1 MNLDQPSHG
10 GNIEWAASIAG
21 CKPEEI
27 LDFSASINPLGMPE
41 SVAQTLRS
49 PVVFA
54 QIHHYPDPNYSR
66 LRQAIAAHHQI
77 SPDCILPGNGVA
89 ELLTWVGKDLSALA
103 AVKLPV
109 PAFTDYFRALK
120 AAGANLEKIPIAFA
134 QDEDYVN
141 DYSLLLN
148 PASESEGIL
157 LNNPHNPTGKLYQ
170 RDRLIQFLERY
181 DLVVID
187 EAFMDF
193 LPPEASQSLVD
204 LVESHPNLVIL
215 RSLTKFYA
223 LPGLRIGYA
232 IAHPDRLRTWQM
244 WRDPWSVNCL
254 AMEAAIAALGDK
266 EYQQKTWQW
275 LPTARSSLYQNLGKI
290 SGMKPIV
297 GAANFLLVESE
308 AKSVIQL
315 RDYLLAEHRILIRD
329 CHSFPEL
336 GDRYFRICVRTV
348 EEQEKLL
355 QGIQASPNLMLGK
368 YA

>member
-1 MNLDQPSHG
+1 MTLDQPSHG

-21 CKPEEI
+21 CNPEEI

-41 SVAQTLRS
+41 SVVQTLRS
-49 PVVFA
+49 PAVFA
-54 QIHHYPDPNYSR
+54 QIHHYPDPNYKR

-77 SPDCILPGNGVA
+77 SPDCVLPGNGVA
-89 ELLTWVGKDLSALA
+89 ELLTWVCKDLAGLA
-103 AVKLPV
+103 SVTLPV
-109 PAFTDYFRALK
+109 PAFNDYFRALK
-120 AAGANLEKIPIAFA
+120 AAGANLQKVPMGFA
-134 QDEDYVN
+134 QNQDCVN
-141 DYSLLLN
+141 DFSLLLN
-148 PASESEGIL
+148 PGRESVGIL

-170 RDRLIQFLERY
+170 RDRLVQLLDRY

-193 LPPEASQSLVD
+193 LPTEASQSLVD
-204 LVESHPNLVIL
+204 LVESYPNLVIL

-232 IAHPDRLRTWQM
+232 IAHPDRLKTWQM

-266 EYQQKTWQW
+266 EFQCKTWQW
-275 LPTARSSLYQNLGKI
+275 LPNARASLHQNLGKI
-290 SGMKPIV
+290 PGMKPIM
-297 GAANFLLVESE
+297 GAANFLLVKSE
-308 AKSVIQL
+308 AQSVIQL

-336 GDRYFRICVRTV
+336 GDRYFRLCVKILA
-348 EEQEKLL
+348 EQEKLL
-355 QGIQASPNLMLGK
+355 QGIHLTLT
-368 YA
+368 

>member
-1 MNLDQPSHG
+1 MTLDQPSHG

-21 CKPEEI
+21 CNPEEI

-49 PVVFA
+49 PAVFA
-54 QIHHYPDPNYSR
+54 QILHYPDPNYSR

-77 SPDCILPGNGVA
+77 SPDCVLPGNGVA
-89 ELLTWVGKDLSALA
+89 ELLTWVSKDLAALA
-103 AVKLPV
+103 VVTLPI
-109 PAFTDYFRALK
+109 PAFNDYFRALK
-120 AAGANLEKIPIAFA
+120 TAGANLRQVPIEFA
-134 QDEDYVN
+134 EAEDWLE
-141 DYSLLLN
+141 DMSMPLLPN
-148 PASESEGIL
+148 ANGKSEGIL

-170 RDRLIQFLERY
+170 REQLLPLLDRYE
-181 DLVVID
+181 LVVVD

-193 LPPEASQSLVD
+193 LPPSSSQSLVD

-232 IAHPDRLRTWQM
+232 IAHPDRLHTWQM

-266 EYQQKTWQW
+266 EFQHKTWQW
-275 LPTARSSLYQNLGKI
+275 LPTARASLHRNLGKI
-290 SGMKPIV
+290 PGMKPIM
-297 GAANFLLVESE
+297 GAANFLLVESPE
-308 AKSVIQL
+308 KSVIQL

-336 GDRYFRICVRTV
+336 GDRYFRLCVKTLA
-348 EEQEKLL
+348 EQEKLL
-355 QGIQASPNLMLGK
+355 QGIHLALT
-368 YA
+368 